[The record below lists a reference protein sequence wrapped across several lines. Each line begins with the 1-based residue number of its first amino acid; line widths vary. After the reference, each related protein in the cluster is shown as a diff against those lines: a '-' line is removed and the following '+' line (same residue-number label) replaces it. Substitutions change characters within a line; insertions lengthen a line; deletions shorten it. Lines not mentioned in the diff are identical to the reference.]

1 MPVLPATAN
10 AAAVAAQ
17 AANADRQNPSALA
30 RAASSDDAKN
40 FGALVASFAK
50 AQNAGKSDDA

>member
-1 MPVLPATAN
+1 MAT
-10 AAAVAAQ
+10 Q
-17 AANADRQNPSALA
+17 AGDFSGKSQA

>member
-10 AAAVAAQ
+10 AAATAAH
-17 AANADRQNPSALA
+17 AANAERQSPSAQA
-30 RAASSDDAKN
+30 RAAPSEDAKN

-50 AQNAGKSDDA
+50 LQGAAKSEEA